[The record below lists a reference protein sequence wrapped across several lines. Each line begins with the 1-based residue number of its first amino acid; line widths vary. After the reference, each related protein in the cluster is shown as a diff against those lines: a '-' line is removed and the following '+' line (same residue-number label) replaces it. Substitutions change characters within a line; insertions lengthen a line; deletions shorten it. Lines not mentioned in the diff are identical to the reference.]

1 MKQKKRAK
9 HFGGTGL
16 TKAGA
21 AFSFLWEGFGL
32 SGLFPKVFH
41 QAGDGK
47 HERGRFQ
54 NIRRQIQPDR
64 GAGNQKIHKLFPP
77 CFVGVE

>member
-21 AFSFLWEGFGL
+21 AFSFLWAGFVC
-32 SGLFPKVFH
+32 SALFPKVFH
-41 QAGDGK
+41 QAGDG
-47 HERGRFQ
+47 EY
-54 NIRRQIQPDR
+54 
-64 GAGNQKIHKLFPP
+64 
-77 CFVGVE
+77 